1 MTFVENRSPKKS
13 LERRFRKHVN
23 RANTESKDWNL
34 CNAIRKYGPE
44 AFDVTVLEVVRGKSD
59 AHMRERELIKIRKP
73 KLNTDVR

>member
-44 AFDVTVLEVVRGKSD
+44 AFDVTILEVVRGKSD
-59 AHMRERELIKIRKP
+59 AHMRERELIKTRKP